1 MQKILAGLVLAGL
14 VCIAGGCAHD
24 TYAQAEMEQAIDRY
38 QGSTPPAGRP
48 LAAAEARSERGTEVR
63 MDADGG
69 GYGMLLAAADDS
81 QPAQSGSAETAPADT
96 NDKPLPDH
104 IHWKERRGPAY
115 PDDFWRSVGRDAR
128 ELPATLWD
136 DTKATVTNETSLV
149 LLALAGAGAALSG
162 GGGNDCV
169 EEHYDYPNGSQL
181 NTTWDGVGGLFGSPA
196 FHFPLAGAMYA
207 TSLARNDVK
216 NYEIS
221 KTLINALTL
230 NGITTVALKAAA
242 RTEAP
247 NDGEFA
253 WPSGHTSSS
262 FCFAAVMNESYG
274 PWVGVPLYGFA
285 TFVAYER
292 VDARN
297 HDLSDVV
304 SGAFL
309 GIAIGHAVARN
320 HQPRILG
327 MDVVPYTDPQRGGT
341 GLALLKRW

>member
-1 MQKILAGLVLAGL
+1 MRRIFAGLVLTGL
-14 VCIAGGCAHD
+14 ACVAGGCAHD
-24 TYAQAEMEQAIDRY
+24 SYAQADMEQAIARY
-38 QGSTPPAGRP
+38 EANLAPAGEP
-48 LAAAEARSERGTEVR
+48 LAAAGRRNERGAEVR
-63 MDADGG
+63 TDADGG
-69 GYGMLLAAADDS
+69 GIKLLMAAAEGDGPG
-81 QPAQSGSAETAPADT
+81 QPTEATV
-96 NDKPLPDH
+96 PDAGERPMPRYV
-104 IHWKERRGPAY
+104 HWKERRGPAY
-115 PDDFWRSVGRDAR
+115 PDDFWRSVGRDLQ
-128 ELPATLWD
+128 ELPATMWD
-136 DTKATVTNETSLV
+136 DTKATVSNNTSLV

-162 GGGNDCV
+162 DWGNDCV

-181 NTTWDGVGGLFGSPA
+181 NTTWDSVGGFFGSPA

-221 KTLINALTL
+221 KTLINALAL
-230 NGITTVALKAAA
+230 NGMTTMALKVAA
-242 RTEAP
+242 RTESP
-247 NDGEFA
+247 NGDEFG

-262 FCFAAVMNESYG
+262 FCFAAVMHESYG
-274 PWVGVPLYGFA
+274 PWVGIPLYGFA

-327 MDVVPYTDPQRGGT
+327 MDVVPYADPRGGT